1 MPYFQFSLNPDN
13 NFQCIVKFYIHL
25 LPQNQTMFDQ
35 TNEILIDGKNGFK
48 NIFQQFFQP
57 LCHLSSHYLEDHDE
71 AKEVVQDAFV
81 KLWEVRRN
89 LDEDSNIRNFLFTL
103 VKNNCLNLLK
113 RKQLLLKHHEKL
125 KWMEMHYQYESL
137 SRMGDDYLEFNE
149 LKDKIDLAI
158 KNLPEHCR
166 VVFEMSRFEELKNRE
181 IAEKLG
187 VTQKTV
193 EAHLTKALKILR
205 NDLKEYLPVIVVI
218 TKIIN

>member
-1 MPYFQFSLNPDN
+1 MKILIISIFM
-13 NFQCIVKFYIHL
+13 
-25 LPQNQTMFDQ
+25 PQNQTMFDQ
-35 TNEILIDGKNGFK
+35 TNELLIDGKDGFRH
-48 NIFQQFFQP
+48 IFQQFYQP
-57 LCHLSSHYLEDHDE
+57 LYHLSSHYLEDPDE
-71 AKEVVQDAFV
+71 AKEVVQNAFV
-81 KLWEVRRN
+81 KLWEVRQN
-89 LDEDSNIRNFLFTL
+89 LNEDSNIRNFLFTL

-113 RKQLLLKHHEKL
+113 RKQLLLKHHEKI

-158 KNLPEHCR
+158 RNLPEHCR
-166 VVFEMSRFEELKNRE
+166 VVFEMSRFEQLKNRE

-205 NDLKEYLPVIVVI
+205 NELKDYLPVIAVI
-218 TKIIN
+218 TKILS